1 VRFTIILTVLTT
13 VIVTLVTVIALG
25 KLLGPYTAQYHS
37 ASGIPYTCAFESQE
51 DFVLVTL
58 DNHGD
63 YDEQENDQR

>member
-1 VRFTIILTVLTT
+1 MRFTIILTALTT
-13 VIVTLVTVIALG
+13 VIVTLVTVIVLS

-37 ASGIPYTCAFESQE
+37 ASGIAYTCAFESRE

-58 DNHGD
+58 DNNGD